1 MARLPAAWLTLGALL
16 AAQWLSAAA
25 RAEMAVD
32 GRLDEPE
39 WQGALACTDW
49 VRTQPFA
56 LDAPRNRSEA
66 RMVSTP
72 EGLAVAF
79 VLEQPGG
86 EPRTKPRTPRDAADF
101 HGDSISF
108 MVDFDADGRVGFE
121 FSVALGEGIRDGLIT
136 NQNER
141 STDWDGV
148 WQHAVRE
155 TDNEWY
161 VELLIP
167 WSTASMRDGNTEQR
181 TIAAFFERTLYG
193 RNERYACPGA
203 SIERPVFLSDFRHY
217 TIEQHRAKQLDIVP
231 YATWVSDQLN
241 DSSRFKVGADL
252 FWKPSGDF
260 QLVAAVNPDFGQVE
274 SDELVINFTAIETFF
289 TDKRPFFTENQG
301 SFDLR
306 TPDEG
311 QLIYTRRVGAA
322 SDDGLQSTT
331 DIDAALKI
339 NGSAGKVV
347 YGAFT
352 AVEDRYGDDLGRLF
366 AATRVSLPL
375 DGFRIGHL
383 ATFADRPLLD
393 RTALVNALDYELHPQ
408 GRWRW
413 SGQVIRSDVD
423 AAGSETT
430 GYQAWLQ
437 TDFSQT
443 PALTHSLQ
451 LQHIDDRFDMNDL
464 GYLARNNLRR
474 ANWDTRWTR
483 AGFAPGSWL
492 SGESY
497 DLSLTYR
504 ETSNGLRLPQYAK
517 LVRHTQYDS
526 GWQGHEELSYE
537 SAGPDDLLSR
547 GNGPVQI
554 PGRAFV
560 YARYTTPRHGAWQQ
574 AIAGYVFRG
583 GAEGDGYELE
593 FTNAWYPRDGLTL
606 NLTLY
611 PRRSSEWLLW
621 ESGNLLG
628 RYTARRLDAYGRIDW
643 LPAPGHELRVKLQWI
658 GINASPTDAYRTNAR
673 GDLQPSADPL
683 VPFTVNNLGV
693 QVRYRYQLGPLSDVY
708 VVYSRGGF
716 QFRQD
721 NDEGLGHLF
730 SDVDQVRDADQILV
744 KVRYRL

>member
-1 MARLPAAWLTLGALL
+1 MAHLPASSLTLAALL
-16 AAQWLSAAA
+16 ASQWLSAAA
-25 RAEMAVD
+25 VADIVVD
-32 GRLDEPE
+32 GRLDESE
-39 WQGALACTDW
+39 WQGAMACTEW

-56 LDAPRNRSEA
+56 LDTPRNRNEA

-79 VLEQPGG
+79 VLEQPAG
-86 EPRTKPRTPRDAADF
+86 EHRTKPRTPRDAGDF
-101 HGDSISF
+101 HGDSVSF

-141 STDWDGV
+141 SADWDGV

-155 TDNEWY
+155 TDNEWF

-167 WSTASMRDGNTEQR
+167 WSTASMRDGNKDQR
-181 TIAAFFERTLYG
+181 TIAAFFERTLYD

-231 YATWVSDQLN
+231 YGTWVSDQLN
-241 DSSRFKVGADL
+241 DTSHFKIGADL
-252 FWKPSGDF
+252 FWKPSSDF

-274 SDELVINFTAIETFF
+274 SDELVINFSAIETFF

-301 SFDLR
+301 AFDLR
-306 TPDEG
+306 TPDDG

-322 SDDGLQSTT
+322 SDDGLRSTS

-366 AATRVSLPL
+366 AATRLSLPL
-375 DGFRIGHL
+375 DGFRLGHL
-383 ATFADRPLLD
+383 ATFADRPALD
-393 RTALVNALDYELHPQ
+393 RTALVNAIDYEVHPQ

-413 SGQVIRSDVD
+413 SGQVIRSDIN
-423 AAGSETT
+423 AEGIEAT

-443 PALTHSLQ
+443 LSLTHSLQ

-474 ANWDTRWTR
+474 ASWDSRWTR
-483 AGFAPGSWL
+483 AGFVPGSWL
-492 SGESY
+492 SGENF
-497 DLSLTYR
+497 DLKLTYR
-504 ETSNGLRLPQYAK
+504 ENSDGLRLPNYAT
-517 LVRHTQYDS
+517 LVRYTQYES
-526 GWQGHEELSYE
+526 GWQGHEEISYE
-537 SAGPDDLLSR
+537 STGLDDLLSR
-547 GNGPVQI
+547 GNGLVQV
-554 PGRAFV
+554 PRRAFV
-560 YARYTTPRHGAWQQ
+560 YGRYTTPRYGAWQQ
-574 AIAGYVFRG
+574 AFAGYAFRG
-583 GAEGDGYELE
+583 GADGNGYELE
-593 FTNAWYPRDGLTL
+593 FTNSWYPRDGLTL

-621 ESGNLLG
+621 RDGNLFG
-628 RYTARRLDAYGRIDW
+628 HYTARRLDAYGRIDW

-658 GINASPTDAYRTNAR
+658 GINASPTEAFRTAGK
-673 GDLQPSADPL
+673 GDLTPTSDPL
-683 VPFTVNNLGV
+683 LPFTVNNVGV
-693 QVRYRYQLGPLSDVY
+693 QVRYRYQLGPLSDIY

-716 QFRQD
+716 QFRDDDDRQ
-721 NDEGLGHLF
+721 LGALF
-730 SDVDQVRDADQILV
+730 SDADQVREADQILV

>member
-1 MARLPAAWLTLGALL
+1 MARLPASWLTPAALL
-16 AAQWLSAAA
+16 ASQWLTPAAVA
-25 RAEMAVD
+25 DIVVD

-39 WQGALACTDW
+39 WQGAIACTDW

-56 LDAPRNRSEA
+56 LDAPRIRNEA

-72 EGLAVAF
+72 EGLAVAL
-79 VLEQPGG
+79 VLEQPAG
-86 EPRTKPRTPRDAADF
+86 EQRTKPRTPRDAGDF

-121 FSVALGEGIRDGLIT
+121 FSVALGEGVRDGLIT

-155 TDNEWY
+155 TDNEWF

-167 WSTASMRDGNTEQR
+167 WSTASMRDGNKDQR

-193 RNERYACPGA
+193 WNERYACPGA

-217 TIEQHRAKQLDIVP
+217 AIEQHRAKQLDIVP

-241 DSSRFKVGADL
+241 DTSHFKLGADL
-252 FWKPSGDF
+252 FWKPSSDF

-274 SDELVINFTAIETFF
+274 SDELVINFSAIESFF

-301 SFDLR
+301 AFDLR

-322 SDDGLQSTT
+322 SDDGLRPTT

-352 AVEDRYGDDLGRLF
+352 AVEDRYEDDLGRLF
-366 AATRVSLPL
+366 AATRLSLSI
-375 DGFRIGHL
+375 DGFRLGHL

-393 RTALVNALDYELHPQ
+393 RTALVNAIDYEVHPQ

-413 SGQVIRSDVD
+413 SGQAIRSDINE
-423 AAGSETT
+423 AGIEAT
-430 GYQAWLQ
+430 GYQTWLQ

-443 PALTHSLQ
+443 PVLTHSLQ
-451 LQHIDDRFDMNDL
+451 LQHIDDRFEMNDL

-483 AGFAPGSWL
+483 AGSAPGSWL
-492 SGESY
+492 LGETY
-497 DLSLTYR
+497 DLTLSYR
-504 ETSNGLRLPQYAK
+504 ETSEGLLLPHTAK
-517 LVRHTQYDS
+517 VVRSTQYEN
-526 GWQGHEELSYE
+526 GWQGQEEISSE
-537 SAGPDDLLSR
+537 STGPDDLLSR
-547 GNGPVQI
+547 GNGLVRI
-554 PGRAFV
+554 PHREFV
-560 YARYTTPRHGAWQQ
+560 YGRYTTPRYGAWQQ
-574 AIAGYVFRG
+574 AFAGYVFRG
-583 GAEGDGYELE
+583 GADGNGYELE
-593 FTNAWYPRDGLTL
+593 FTNSWYPRDGLTF

-621 ESGNLLG
+621 QSDTLFG

-658 GINASPTDAYRTNAR
+658 GINASPTSALRTA
-673 GDLQPSADPL
+673 GQGELVTVPDPL
-683 VPFTVNNLGV
+683 SPFTVNNLGI
-693 QVRYRYQLGPLSDVY
+693 QVRYRYQLGPLSDIY

-716 QFRQD
+716 QFRD
-721 NDEGLGHLF
+721 DDRGLGHLF

-744 KVRYRL
+744 KARYRL

>member
-1 MARLPAAWLTLGALL
+1 MARLPATWLTLGLVLGAN
-16 AAQWLSAAA
+16 WLPASAVAGIV
-25 RAEMAVD
+25 VD

-39 WQGALACTDW
+39 WQDATACTDW

-56 LDAPRNRSEA
+56 LDTPRNRSEA
-66 RMVSTP
+66 RMASTP

-79 VLEQPGG
+79 VLEQPAG
-86 EPRTKPRTPRDAADF
+86 EQRTKPRTPRDAGDF

-167 WSTASMRDGNTEQR
+167 WSTASMRDGNAEQR
-181 TIAAFFERTLYG
+181 TIAALFERTVYD

-203 SIERPVFLSDFRHY
+203 SIERPVFLSDFRRY
-217 TIEQHRAKQLDIVP
+217 TIDQHRTKQLDIVP

-241 DSSRFKVGADL
+241 DDSRFKIGADL
-252 FWKPSGDF
+252 FWKPSSDF

-274 SDELVINFTAIETFF
+274 SDELVINFSAIETFF

-301 SFDLR
+301 AFDLR
-306 TPDEG
+306 TPDDG

-322 SDDGLQSTT
+322 SDDGLRPTT

-339 NGSAGKVV
+339 NGSVGKVV

-366 AATRVSLPL
+366 AATRISLPL
-375 DGFRIGHL
+375 EGFRIGHL
-383 ATFADRPLLD
+383 ATYAERPALD
-393 RTALVNALDYELHPQ
+393 RTAFVNAIDYEVHPQ

-413 SGQVIRSDVD
+413 SGQVIRSDID
-423 AAGSETT
+423 ESGRATN
-430 GYQAWLQ
+430 GYEAWLQ

-451 LQHIDDRFDMNDL
+451 LQYIDDRFDMNDL
-464 GYLARNNLRR
+464 GYLARNDLRR
-474 ANWDTRWTR
+474 ASWDTRWTR

-497 DLSLTYR
+497 DLKLTDR
-504 ETSNGLRLPQYAK
+504 QNTEGLRLPFDAT
-517 LVRHTQYDS
+517 LVRYTQYNS

-554 PGRAFV
+554 TSRGFI
-560 YARYTTPRHGAWQQ
+560 YGRYTTPRHGAWQQ
-574 AIAGYVFRG
+574 AFAGYVFRG
-583 GAEGDGYELE
+583 GADGDGYELE
-593 FTNAWYPRDGLTL
+593 FTNSWYPRDGLTF

-611 PRRSSEWLLW
+611 PRRSSDWLLW
-621 ESGNLLG
+621 QDGTLFG

-658 GINASPTDAYRTNAR
+658 GINASPTNAYRTQAR
-673 GDLQPSADPL
+673 GDLVTSADPL
-683 VPFTVNNLGV
+683 QSFTVNNLGV
-693 QVRYRYQLGPLSDVY
+693 QVRYRYQLGPLSDIY
-708 VVYSRGGF
+708 VVYSRGGY
-716 QFRQD
+716 QFRD
-721 NDEGLGHLF
+721 DDDRGLGRLF

-744 KVRYRL
+744 KIRYRL